1 MDIERENWREKW
13 DRQRVSIDKMQEEI
27 YLCNSLV
34 VSLRTELEGYRA
46 GASEK
51 ILLDRLILTNDSSV
65 KDKDKSISALQSEN
79 RKNVEYFSQ
88 EMEYS
93 KCRMDID
100 LASLKGTLAT
110 VEAENGELLRKCDN
124 ALRYERENQNFL
136 EELSKLKRENTYYK
150 SALFTVSFS
159 LVKNILREG
168 IRSEWKPMAEMV
180 LMLIRNNFNFRKP
193 FIVVF

>member
-1 MDIERENWREKW
+1 MYLERENWREKW
-13 DRQRVSIDKMQEEI
+13 GRQSETIEKMQQEV

-34 VSLRTELEGYRA
+34 VSLRAELEGFRA

-51 ILLDRLILTNDSSV
+51 ILLDRLILANDGLV
-65 KDKDKSISALQSEN
+65 KDKDKNITALQNEN
-79 RKNVEYFSQ
+79 RKNAEYFSQ

-150 SALFTVSFS
+150 SALFSVSFS
-159 LVKNILREG
+159 LV
-168 IRSEWKPMAEMV
+168 
-180 LMLIRNNFNFRKP
+180 
-193 FIVVF
+193 

>member
-159 LVKNILREG
+159 LVKNIILKL
-168 IRSEWKPMAEMV
+168 SD
-180 LMLIRNNFNFRKP
+180 L
-193 FIVVF
+193 

>member
-1 MDIERENWREKW
+1 VDLERENWREKW
-13 DRQRVSIDKMQEEI
+13 VRQSETIEKMHEEV

-34 VSLRTELEGYRA
+34 MSLRAELEGFRA
-46 GASEK
+46 GASDK
-51 ILLDRLILTNDSSV
+51 ILLDRLILANDGLV
-65 KDKDKSISALQSEN
+65 KDKDKNITALQNEN
-79 RKNVEYFSQ
+79 RKNMEYFSQ

-159 LVKNILREG
+159 LVYNVSRAG
-168 IRSEWKPMAEMV
+168 IRSDWKPVAGMM
-180 LMLIRNNFNFRKP
+180 LMLLRNNFTFVKP
-193 FIVVF
+193 FMVVF